1 MNTSRWEM
9 AASRRGAVERDGA
22 AGTRDY
28 PAPNPSK
35 AYGNLGMDFTWITG
49 RIAVGGGIWN
59 ADNMAVVA
67 RAGVTHIL
75 DMQVEF
81 DDTELAEP
89 HEIQVQWNPID
100 DDFQPKPRDVFQRG
114 VDFALGAL
122 DQSDTKLLIHC
133 AAGVHRA
140 PMMALAVLCSLSWR
154 LDQAMELIA
163 ARRRAA
169 DFPEV
174 YVRSVE
180 RFLEQR
186 VLATT
191 KRMGP

>member
-1 MNTSRWEM
+1 MTIFS
-9 AASRRGAVERDGA
+9 
-22 AGTRDY
+22 
-28 PAPNPSK
+28 PN
-35 AYGNLGMDFTWITG
+35 
-49 RIAVGGGIWN
+49 
-59 ADNMAVVA
+59 
-67 RAGVTHIL
+67 RAMSST
-75 DMQVEF
+75 
-81 DDTELAEP
+81 
-89 HEIQVQWNPID
+89 
-100 DDFQPKPRDVFQRG
+100 RG

-122 DQSDTKLLIHC
+122 DLSDTKLLIHC

-186 VLATT
+186 ELATT
-191 KRMGP
+191 KRT